1 MSFFLQWSG
10 LRFTYDPERAVLFNI
25 PLPASPLP
33 SFHAVLKAEAY
44 SREGLQTAGN
54 EDYLPL
60 DPEQL
65 YCVATD
71 SYILSYLP
79 MAGEMLPMLKI
90 VPQRQHGGEPG
101 RKSR

>member
-1 MSFFLQWSG
+1 M
-10 LRFTYDPERAVLFNI
+10 
-25 PLPASPLP
+25 
-33 SFHAVLKAEAY
+33 
-44 SREGLQTAGN
+44 QTAGN

-90 VPQRQHGGEPG
+90 VPKDSTGGNPVENLDDLIVYSEDGGEQLKVWQTVVEYALMQPVANPDFPKFHPATG
-101 RKSR
+101 HLWDG